1 MEEISLST
9 IRSVVGALASG
20 ICIADIR
27 ESVEQALRS
36 LLDPCIAQLEQPEL
50 KNAKSAAHILCAA
63 ASAAGIIRS
72 NADVTS
78 SLMCH
83 FSSQR
88 SKLLMHRTQHRSYAY
103 TSFSTHR
110 FPSAIKSYPRRIQ
123 QHASKS

>member
-63 ASAAGIIRS
+63 ASAAGI
-72 NADVTS
+72 V
-78 SLMCH
+78 
-83 FSSQR
+83 
-88 SKLLMHRTQHRSYAY
+88 RSYANV
-103 TSFSTHR
+103 TLSLTFNIFIPKTQ
-110 FPSAIKSYPRRIQ
+110 AA
-123 QHASKS
+123 HASYTALLQCLHVFFDPPIPQCD